1 MMPSDYQSNAEIWF
15 NFNLSQDTV
24 SLQIA
29 IGPRHLPVI
38 GETVFQRFF
47 ICPFR
52 VCFGTKTVS
61 MGQ

>member
-1 MMPSDYQSNAEIWF
+1 MMPSGYQSNDEIWF
-15 NFNLSQDTV
+15 DRNVSQDTV

-38 GETVFQRFF
+38 GDTVFQRFF
-47 ICPFR
+47 ICRFY
-52 VCFGTKTVS
+52 VCFDTKTVS